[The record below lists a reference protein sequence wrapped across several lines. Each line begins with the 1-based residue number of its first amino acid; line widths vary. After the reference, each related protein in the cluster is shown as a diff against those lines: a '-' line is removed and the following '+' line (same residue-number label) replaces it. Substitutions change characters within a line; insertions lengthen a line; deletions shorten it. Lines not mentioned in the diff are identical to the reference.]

1 MIVQG
6 FFVLFRLTHHYWLV
20 AKKRSAPR
28 EQWHKWNRHDAWLLY
43 APNRKEQSSNA
54 SNTVRGGVRRSYNEG
69 SKKEKK
75 KKKRRHDSLKRA
87 LLKLSDLRK
96 ICAECVESV
105 ACSEDIYPSLLDTKA
120 FNRWSCRHW
129 SFLDITHLT

>member
-1 MIVQG
+1 MTRGCCTPQ
-6 FFVLFRLTHHYWLV
+6 TE
-20 AKKRSAPR
+20 K
-28 EQWHKWNRHDAWLLY
+28 NNLL
-43 APNRKEQSSNA
+43 NA

-69 SKKEKK
+69 SEKE
-75 KKKRRHDSLKRA
+75 KKRRHDSLKRA

-120 FNRWSCRHW
+120 FNRWSGRRW
-129 SFLDITHLT
+129 IFLHVTHLT